1 MADALITD
9 EEISILCDV
18 LEAQGANSSAGK
30 KNVLDQLIVKGFVTA
45 SDQGLSANY
54 NLPAKLNNSSP
65 SAALD

>member
-18 LEAQGANSSAGK
+18 LEGQGANFSASK
-30 KNVLDQLIVKGFVTA
+30 KNVLDQLIVKDSSLLLIKGYMLIT
-45 SDQGLSANY
+45 

-65 SAALD
+65 SAVLD